1 MTRDKDRA
9 ELRQAIERSRVRSS
23 VLSFLAVALSV
34 AFVGAVSWSVIT
46 ELDADIVALSDQ
58 NQDLLQQNQ
67 TLQTSND
74 QLATEVGALQSLADR
89 QETELVALRTEVS
102 RLAIALE
109 DNGDPQIVNEEL
121 QERYA
126 ELVPKQ
132 SITQSGPD
140 LTPIDLDD
148 LERVLGSYDLIEL
161 NGCWQITST
170 NREVRLRLLA
180 DDTYDSYDIWV
191 ISDAAPSFQAAVWR
205 IAEADPALNT
215 VLNGNPVGCV
225 PSDEAPTEMDLL
237 QMSGLA
243 LSLSVSNS
251 PQDRSD
257 FLPLGIVVAND
268 YFSEAGWRLDIDA
281 STSGEALFTV
291 SRELLETWPIDD
303 VQ

>member
-170 NREVRLRLLA
+170 NRDVRLKLLA
-180 DDTYDSYDIWV
+180 DDTYDSNDIWV
-191 ISDAAPSFQAAVWR
+191 ISDAAPSFQAAFRR

>member
-1 MTRDKDRA
+1 MTRDEDRA
-9 ELRQAIERSRVRSS
+9 ELRQAIERSRTRSS
-23 VLSFLAVALSV
+23 VLSFFAIGLSV
-34 AFVGAVSWSVIT
+34 AFVGAVSWTVIT
-46 ELDADIVALSDQ
+46 GMDADIVALSDQ

-109 DNGDPQIVNEEL
+109 DNGDPQKVNEEL

-170 NREVRLRLLA
+170 NRDVRLKLLA
-180 DDTYDSYDIWV
+180 DDTYDSNDIWV
-191 ISDAAPSFQAAVWR
+191 ISDAAPSFQAAFRR

-237 QMSGLA
+237 RMSGLA